1 MRAVNAAKARA
12 VEPFFD
18 FAERLIAHET
28 KGNKSSEATPPAV
41 FLVVEKLRPHLANL
55 MGNAGFRALLS
66 RSLALANAEVPWLR
80 AVHVKSDGS
89 LEGLD
94 ELEAQVDPDEFFEG
108 RVVLLAVLLG
118 LLAAFIGEK
127 LTLQLV
133 REVWPKLPL
142 NDLNFGKGDKSEKT
156 K

>member
-1 MRAVNAAKARA
+1 MR
-12 VEPFFD
+12 D
-18 FAERLIAHET
+18 FAGRLIAHET
-28 KGNKSSEATPPAV
+28 KGNKSSATKPPAA
-41 FLVVEKLRPHLANL
+41 FLVFEKLRPHLANL

-66 RSLALANAEVPWLR
+66 RSLGLANAEVPWLR

-89 LEGLD
+89 LDGLD
-94 ELEAQVDPDEFFEG
+94 ELEAQVGQDEFSEG

-127 LTLQLV
+127 LTLHLV
-133 REVWPKLPL
+133 HEVWPKLSL
-142 NDLNFGKGDKSEKT
+142 NDLDFSKGAKNENT